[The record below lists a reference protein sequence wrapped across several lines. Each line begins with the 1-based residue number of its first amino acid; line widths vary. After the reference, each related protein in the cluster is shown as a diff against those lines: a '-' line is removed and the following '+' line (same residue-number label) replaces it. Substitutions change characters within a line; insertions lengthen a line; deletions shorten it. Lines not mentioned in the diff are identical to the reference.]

1 VSPLDYP
8 TLRLLWWAFLGLL
21 LIGFAVTDGFDL
33 GAALLQ
39 PFVART
45 DTEKRMLLNAL
56 GPFWE
61 GNQVWFILGGG
72 AAFAAWPPLYAVS
85 FSGFYLAMFLVLA
98 ALILR
103 PLAFT
108 FRSKRDGARWRQ
120 GWDWIFFVAGLV
132 PALVFGVAFGNLFLG
147 VPFRFD
153 ETLRVSYEGGLFG
166 LLNPWALLCGL
177 VSVAMLAMHGGTWLA
192 LKTEGR
198 LALRANAA
206 ARRAA
211 VALIVLFSL
220 AGLWLAYGIRGYA
233 IAGTIDPA
241 GPSNPLNKS
250 VLREAGAWLGN
261 YHLHSWTLIAPA
273 LAYLG
278 AAAVVPLMR
287 ARRPLA
293 AFLASGLTVAG
304 VVATAGLSLFPFL
317 LPSSL
322 DPRSSLT
329 VWDASSS
336 RTTLFIMLVA
346 AVIFLPVVI
355 AYTGWV
361 FRVMRGPVTAGEIAR
376 DSDTLY

>member
-1 VSPLDYP
+1 MPSIDYA
-8 TLRLLWWAFLGLL
+8 TLRLIWWVFLGLL

-45 DTEKRMLLNAL
+45 DTEKRLLLNAV
-56 GPFWE
+56 GPVWE

-103 PLAFT
+103 PVAFT
-108 FRSKRDGARWRQ
+108 FRSKLDGVGWRRI
-120 GWDWIFFVAGLV
+120 WDWAFFVSGLV

-153 ETLRVSYEGGLFG
+153 DTLRVSYEGGLFG

-177 VSVAMLAMHGGTWLA
+177 VSGAMLAMHGGAWLA
-192 LKTEGR
+192 LKTEGA
-198 LALRANAA
+198 LAWRARSASSW
-206 ARRAA
+206 AA
-211 VALIVLFSL
+211 VALIALLTL
-220 AGLWLAYGIRGYA
+220 AGLWLAYRIPGYA
-233 IAGTIDPA
+233 VQGAVDPTA
-241 GPSNPLNKS
+241 PSNPLDKS
-250 VLREAGAWLGN
+250 VLRAAGAWLSN
-261 YHLHSWTLIAPA
+261 YGLHPWTMIAPA
-273 LAYLG
+273 SAYVG
-278 AAAVVPLMR
+278 AATAWALLR
-287 ARRPLA
+287 AGRLRF
-293 AFLASGLTVAG
+293 AFVASGISVAS
-304 VVATAGLSLFPFL
+304 VIATAGLSLFPFL

-346 AVIFLPVVI
+346 TVIFLPIVI

-361 FRVMRGPVTAGEIAR
+361 FRVMRGPVTADALER
-376 DSDTLY
+376 DKDNLY

>member
-1 VSPLDYP
+1 MPPIDYA

-61 GNQVWFILGGG
+61 GNQVWFVLGGG

-103 PLAFT
+103 PVAFT
-108 FRSKRDGARWRQ
+108 FRSKRDGALWRR

-153 ETLRVSYEGGLFG
+153 ETLRVSYTGGLFG

-177 VSVAMLAMHGGTWLA
+177 VSLAMLAMHGGAWLA
-192 LKTEGR
+192 LKTEGA
-198 LALRANAA
+198 LAQRARAA
-206 ARRAA
+206 ATVAA
-211 VALIVLFSL
+211 IALIALFSL
-220 AGLWLAYGIRGYA
+220 AGLWLAHFIPGYVVHGA
-233 IAGTIDPA
+233 IDPA

-250 VLREAGAWLGN
+250 VLRETGAWLDN
-261 YHLHSWTLIAPA
+261 YHVHPWIVIAPA
-273 LAYLG
+273 LAYLS
-278 AAAVVPLMR
+278 AAATALLVR
-287 ARRPLA
+287 ARRSLA
-293 AFLASGLTVAG
+293 AFLASGVAVAG
-304 VVATAGLSLFPFL
+304 IVATAGLSLFPFL
-317 LPSSL
+317 LPSST

-336 RTTLFIMLVA
+336 HTTLFLMLVA
-346 AVIFLPVVI
+346 TVIFLPVII

-361 FRVMRGPVTAGEIAR
+361 FRVMRGPVTAGEIMR